1 MYLSMI
7 VTVLAMATVQEA
19 EEKDTFE
26 FLKVSAK
33 MHNKKFVKSSVAI
46 AEPVVPIELGNESR
60 HTEVPAKTILTS
72 TQTKDVHPHEHQS
85 LSEHHEGKHT
95 HEHEHSH
102 GHHAHHMHHTHHTH
116 HLQAEHTDG
125 KQLSQM
131 KTVAEPEGHEAQE
144 TETEETEA
152 KETGGS
158 CYGNDSRCSDSG
170 EIECDLLEH
179 EGADCRWLGDRSSG
193 SDDRSMAIAIHSLLA
208 AFASSVY

>member
-1 MYLSMI
+1 MI

-85 LSEHHEGKHT
+85 LSEHHEGKHA
-95 HEHEHSH
+95 HEQEHSH
-102 GHHAHHMHHTHHTH
+102 
-116 HLQAEHTDG
+116 G

-158 CYGNDSRCSDSG
+158 CYGNNSRCSDSG

-208 AFASSVY
+208 AFAISV